1 MRRSDRVT
9 RTAGNKRRIVVL
21 LLAVIISIGWS
32 NTLLP
37 AQETEETPDELADL
51 TLEELMKLDV
61 LPISVLGTHTHL
73 AGEWMIGYKFMF
85 MRMNGN
91 RDGTDGKTVGDVLQ
105 DFPIAPTDMTMA
117 MHMVEV
123 MYAPSNDLTLMA
135 MFPYLRLSM
144 DHVTRSGLAFT
155 TESQGIGDVSFSAL
169 YTVYG
174 DVERGRHRLLLIPG
188 LSFPTGSIGEKG
200 ETPAGP
206 DQQLPYPMQLGSG
219 TFDLLS
225 GLAYL
230 GESDNWAWDAQAM
243 GTIRLGENSRD
254 YRLGN
259 RLRLTSSVSRKLT
272 NATSLFTGI
281 EGYIWGNI
289 HGADSQLNPAIVPT
303 ANPSLRGGER
313 IDLVFGLNVYAPAG
327 RYEGNRLALEVGF
340 PVYQSLE
347 GPQLETDWRLSAGWN
362 WSF

>member
-1 MRRSDRVT
+1 MTACQSRVKKINPFVRTGPGKTRPPRRLLTTLLDCSIMPGWMEALRFAWTPSDPLRGEDNGARMSRSDRVI
-9 RTAGNKRRIVVL
+9 RTVGDKRRVVVL
-21 LLAVIISIGWS
+21 LLLVIISFGWA
-32 NTLLP
+32 NAPLP
-37 AQETEETPDELADL
+37 AQQTEEKPDELADL
-51 TLEELMKLDV
+51 TLEELMKLDI
-61 LPISVLGTHTHL
+61 LPINVLGTHTHL

-91 RDGTDGKTVGDVLQ
+91 RDGTDRKTVSDVLQ
-105 DFPIAPTDMTMA
+105 DFPVAPTDMTMA

-135 MFPYLRLSM
+135 MFPFLQLSM

-174 DVERGRHRLLLIPG
+174 DVERGRHRLLVIPG

-243 GTIRLGENSRD
+243 GTIRLGKTA
-254 YRLGN
+254 G
-259 RLRLTSSVSRKLT
+259 T
-272 NATSLFTGI
+272 TG
-281 EGYIWGNI
+281 
-289 HGADSQLNPAIVPT
+289 
-303 ANPSLRGGER
+303 
-313 IDLVFGLNVYAPAG
+313 
-327 RYEGNRLALEVGF
+327 
-340 PVYQSLE
+340 
-347 GPQLETDWRLSAGWN
+347 
-362 WSF
+362 

>member
-1 MRRSDRVT
+1 
-9 RTAGNKRRIVVL
+9 
-21 LLAVIISIGWS
+21 
-32 NTLLP
+32 
-37 AQETEETPDELADL
+37 
-51 TLEELMKLDV
+51 
-61 LPISVLGTHTHL
+61 
-73 AGEWMIGYKFMF
+73 
-85 MRMNGN
+85 
-91 RDGTDGKTVGDVLQ
+91 
-105 DFPIAPTDMTMA
+105 
-117 MHMVEV
+117 
-123 MYAPSNDLTLMA
+123 
-135 MFPYLRLSM
+135 M
-144 DHVTRSGLAFT
+144 DHVTRSGLTFT
-155 TESQGIGDVSFSAL
+155 TESEGIGDVSFSAL

-174 DVERGRHRLLLIPG
+174 DVERGWHRLLVIPG
-188 LSFPTGSIGEKG
+188 LGFPTGSIGEKG

-206 DQQLPYPMQLGSG
+206 DQQQPYPMQLGSG

-230 GESDNWAWDAQAM
+230 GESGDWAWDAQAM

-281 EGYIWGNI
+281 EGYIWGDI
-289 HGADSQLNPAIVPT
+289 HGADPQLNPAIVPT

-313 IDLVFGLNVYAPAG
+313 IDIVFGLNVYAPEG
-327 RYEGNRLALEVGF
+327 GLEGNRLAVEAGF
-340 PVYQSLE
+340 PVYQSLD